1 MHLEQARRS
10 CDNATVMLPKT
21 WTTICLLIAVAG
33 SSVPAQT
40 PPAGDRELAAEA
52 NEISRILLDQ
62 LGPSYSSQ
70 IDSSRRV
77 VFITA
82 LDARTSR
89 MAIRVIRRHLDALR
103 KTGFEKPFRRNLT
116 ILLPTVRDYRK
127 LVAGKNP
134 EASGFYSRKLRMMAT
149 ISLSNAIIHEL
160 VHAVHDNQQQLLGQ
174 DHPVWITE
182 GLATL
187 YQTSDVKDGKLAP
200 KIGPEL
206 SGLQGAIRARKIHRL
221 GDLLQIDQ
229 SGFMAQAQVSYP
241 QVRYLMYYLHSRGLL
256 EAWYRS
262 YREGFDEDPTGR
274 DALEQTLGK
283 KLGAIEDDWLAWV
296 LALDAPWRSKL
307 VTKAHLGIR
316 MMPGKEGV
324 IVDAALPGSAARKAG
339 LLKTDDVIL
348 SVGGLATP
356 TPQDLSA
363 AVETFRPGQ
372 TVRIELVRDGQRMYV
387 EQVLGRIRVKEE

>member
-1 MHLEQARRS
+1 MVSRTR
-10 CDNATVMLPKT
+10 
-21 WTTICLLIAVAG
+21 TTICLLAGLLVWTVAAVAD
-33 SSVPAQT
+33 
-40 PPAGDRELAAEA
+40 PAGDGELAAEA
-52 NEISRILLDQ
+52 NEISRILLDR

-82 LDARTSR
+82 LDVKTSQ
-89 MAIRVIRRHLDALR
+89 MAIQVIRRHLDALR
-103 KTGFEKPFRRNLT
+103 RTGFDQPFRRNLT

-149 ISLSNAIIHEL
+149 ISLSNAIVHEL

-187 YQTSDVKDGKLAP
+187 YQTSDVRDGKLVP

-206 SGLQGAIRARKIHRL
+206 SGLQRSIRARKFHRL
-221 GDLLQIDQ
+221 AALLQIDQ
-229 SGFMAQAQVSYP
+229 SGFMSQAQVSYP
-241 QVRYLMYYLHSRGLL
+241 QVRYVMYYLHSRGLL
-256 EAWYRS
+256 ESWYRS
-262 YREGFDEDPTGR
+262 YRENYDEDPTGR
-274 DALEQTLGK
+274 DALERTLGK

-296 LALDAPWRSKL
+296 LALEAPWRSKL
-307 VTKAHLGIR
+307 VSKAHLGIR
-316 MMPGKEGV
+316 MMPGQEGV
-324 IVDAALPGSAARKAG
+324 IVDAALPGSAARKAN
-339 LLKTDDVIL
+339 LLEKDDVIL

-372 TVRIELVRDGQRMYV
+372 TVRIELVRQGERMYV
-387 EQVLGRIRVKEE
+387 EHVLGRIRVKDE